1 MGSYRWLAL
10 AAALGCVAIGVVA
23 YDAGLTRGA
32 AEAAAA
38 SGTLPPYAFGWGW
51 YRPWGFG
58 FGFPLFFFLFW
69 LVLARAAF
77 WGGPWRRRWYYH
89 GGDVPPAFDDWHR
102 RAHERMQ
109 PDSDRRQ

>member
-1 MGSYRWLAL
+1 MGSSRWLAL
-10 AAALGCVAIGVVA
+10 AAALGCVAVGVVA

-38 SGTLPPYAFGWGW
+38 AGTLPPYAFGWGW
-51 YRPWGFG
+51 YRPWG

-109 PDSDRRQ
+109 PDSDRQQ

>member
-1 MGSYRWLAL
+1 L
-10 AAALGCVAIGVVA
+10 AAALGCVAVGIVA

-38 SGTLPPYAFGWGW
+38 AGTLPAYAYGWH
-51 YRPWGFG
+51 RPWGFG
-58 FGFPLFFFLFW
+58 FGFPLLFFFLFW

-77 WGGPWRRRWYYH
+77 WGGPWRRRCYYR

-109 PDSDRRQ
+109 SDSDRRQ